1 MKRYTVTAN
10 PDIQLAT
17 ISLLRNLIKLR
28 VNYSLLDH
36 DGVFLRV
43 LRSQIECAEKL
54 IWRISDCEQIL
65 PSIFSFLVSIS
76 DDTKGKAQR
85 TTCPHGPY
93 CMDEPQ
99 NNVSEPKKGIIKRN
113 EIITLL
119 SSLMASGL
127 KTNLIIS
134 SMESIVLDIFDS
146 SKKARDPLTS
156 LIHQGCVIGSNS
168 T

>member
-76 DDTKGKAQR
+76 DDTKGRAQR
-85 TTCPHGPY
+85 ILVRMVHTVWTNRKITFRT
-93 CMDEPQ
+93 Q
-99 NNVSEPKKGIIKRN
+99 KRY
-113 EIITLL
+113 
-119 SSLMASGL
+119 
-127 KTNLIIS
+127 
-134 SMESIVLDIFDS
+134 
-146 SKKARDPLTS
+146 
-156 LIHQGCVIGSNS
+156 HQ
-168 T
+168 TK

>member
-1 MKRYTVTAN
+1 MTVHFGPDSLIYFSTLSKVTAN

-17 ISLLRNLIKLR
+17 INLLRNLIKLR

-76 DDTKGKAQR
+76 DDTKGMDPW
-85 TTCPHGPY
+85 TMTGLGPWL
-93 CMDEPQ
+93 DSQTDFRSGP
-99 NNVSEPKKGIIKRN
+99 VSE
-113 EIITLL
+113 
-119 SSLMASGL
+119 
-127 KTNLIIS
+127 
-134 SMESIVLDIFDS
+134 SI
-146 SKKARDPLTS
+146 KKALLKETK
-156 LIHQGCVIGSNS
+156 L
-168 T
+168 

>member
-76 DDTKGKAQR
+76 DDTKGRVPANKSGMHLLDGRLLHTPSCGIR
-85 TTCPHGPY
+85 T
-93 CMDEPQ
+93 
-99 NNVSEPKKGIIKRN
+99 K
-113 EIITLL
+113 
-119 SSLMASGL
+119 
-127 KTNLIIS
+127 
-134 SMESIVLDIFDS
+134 
-146 SKKARDPLTS
+146 
-156 LIHQGCVIGSNS
+156 
-168 T
+168 

>member
-1 MKRYTVTAN
+1 MTVHFRGTVHFEPHSLIYFLTLYKVTAN

-17 ISLLRNLIKLR
+17 INLLRNLIKLR

-76 DDTKGKAQR
+76 DDTKG
-85 TTCPHGPY
+85 T
-93 CMDEPQ
+93 
-99 NNVSEPKKGIIKRN
+99 
-113 EIITLL
+113 
-119 SSLMASGL
+119 
-127 KTNLIIS
+127 
-134 SMESIVLDIFDS
+134 
-146 SKKARDPLTS
+146 DP
-156 LIHQGCVIGSNS
+156 
-168 T
+168 

>member
-1 MKRYTVTAN
+1 MAVLNLEIWRGAWKSYIRWFEPFVNVAMKRYTVTAN

-65 PSIFSFLVSIS
+65 SSIFSFLVSIS
-76 DDTKGKAQR
+76 DDTKGRVPA
-85 TTCPHGPY
+85 
-93 CMDEPQ
+93 
-99 NNVSEPKKGIIKRN
+99 N
-113 EIITLL
+113 
-119 SSLMASGL
+119 
-127 KTNLIIS
+127 
-134 SMESIVLDIFDS
+134 
-146 SKKARDPLTS
+146 
-156 LIHQGCVIGSNS
+156 
-168 T
+168 

>member
-1 MKRYTVTAN
+1 MTVHYRRTVHFEPDSLIYFLTLSKVTAN

-17 ISLLRNLIKLR
+17 INLLRNLIKLR

-76 DDTKGKAQR
+76 DDTKG
-85 TTCPHGPY
+85 T
-93 CMDEPQ
+93 
-99 NNVSEPKKGIIKRN
+99 
-113 EIITLL
+113 
-119 SSLMASGL
+119 
-127 KTNLIIS
+127 
-134 SMESIVLDIFDS
+134 
-146 SKKARDPLTS
+146 DP
-156 LIHQGCVIGSNS
+156 
-168 T
+168 